1 MSFSHVKKQ
10 VLAQFDAMVA
20 TGGKLFITDASKE
33 LMWDQYLEGFSDET
47 RQHHNCN
54 CCKQFI
60 RHYGAIVVIVDNK
73 LSTVWDFVSEDPEY
87 KTSVEMLQAIVG
99 MSNIRDIFVN
109 DFLKLGTDKNTD
121 IESTITWEHFYVEA
135 PSYIK
140 VKKDKKDTIM
150 SDFRQA
156 RAVFKRSLDEL
167 TIESSEIVLDLISQG
182 SLYRG
187 AEFEKNV
194 KFFLACQ
201 KTYKD
206 LSTSEQDNYT
216 WRVSSEVSHPS
227 MLAIRNTAIGTLL
240 VNLSD
245 GQMNLDAC
253 VTAWEKVMAPTNYK
267 RPNSLVTKGMV
278 EDAEK
283 KVVELGLAESL
294 GRRFATSED
303 ISVDNIL
310 FVNRNAKVA
319 ANVFEEMKED
329 VVLSPKSFS
338 KVEEVSI
345 DKFINDILP
354 SSTGVEVLVENSHLA
369 NLVSV
374 IAPKESTAPGL
385 FKWNNSFSWSYVNAL
400 TDSLIKE
407 RVKAAGG
414 NVNGVI
420 RVSLSWFNYDDLDL
434 HVVEPDGN
442 EIMFSHCK
450 KPSISK
456 TTGQLDVDM
465 NAGSGKTRN
474 GVENITWTDEKKMLE
489 GMYKVYVNQYAC
501 RERLD
506 IGCTVEIEHKG
517 EVYTFEDPNK
527 MQGKTLVCE
536 FNYSKTNGLTF
547 AGNQTSTVKSV
558 EKWGINTNRF
568 QKVSMIMN
576 SPNHWKE
583 HIGNKH
589 VFFVIEGAKN
599 DETPRGFFN
608 EFLKDDL
615 TTNRKVFEVLGAKLK
630 VDPSDK
636 QLTGVGFSTTQRNA
650 IICRVDGTFKRTL
663 KVVF

>member
-1 MSFSHVKKQ
+1 MFSQVKKQ

-20 TGGKLFITDASKE
+20 TGGKLFITDSSKD
-33 LMWDQYLEGFSDET
+33 LMWDQYLEGFTDET

-60 RHYGAIVVIVDNK
+60 RHYGNIVIVSENK
-73 LSTVWDFVSEDPEY
+73 LVTVWDFVSEDPEY
-87 KTSVEMLQAIVG
+87 KTSIEMLQAIVG

-109 DFLKLGTDKNTD
+109 DFLKLGTDRNTD
-121 IESTITWEHFYVEA
+121 MVSTITWEHFYVEA
-135 PSYIK
+135 PAYVK
-140 VKKDKKDTIM
+140 VKKEKKDTIM

-156 RAVFKRSLDEL
+156 RAVFKRSLEEL
-167 TIESSEIVLDLISQG
+167 TIDSSEIVLDLIGQG

-187 AEFEKNV
+187 DEFEKNV
-194 KFFLACQ
+194 RFFLACQ
-201 KTYKD
+201 KTYNN
-206 LSTSEQDNYT
+206 LPVEERDNYT
-216 WRVSSEVSHPS
+216 WRVSTEVAHPA

-240 VNLSD
+240 VNLSE
-245 GQMNLDAC
+245 GQMDLDAC

-283 KVVELGLAESL
+283 KVVELGLGDSL

-303 ISVDNIL
+303 ISVDNVL

-329 VVLSPKSFS
+329 VVLSPKSFN
-338 KVEEVSI
+338 KVEEVTI

-354 SSTGVEVLVENSHLA
+354 TSTGIEVLVENSHLA

-385 FKWNNSFSWSYVNAL
+385 FKWNNPFSWSYVNAL

-434 HVVEPDGN
+434 HVIEPNGN
-442 EIMFSHCK
+442 EIFFQHCR
-450 KPSISK
+450 KPAIAPS
-456 TTGQLDVDM
+456 TGQLDVDM
-465 NAGSGKTRN
+465 NAGSGQTRE

-489 GMYKVYVNQYAC
+489 GVYKVYVNQYAC
-501 RERLD
+501 REVAD
-506 IGCTVEIEHKG
+506 TGCVVEIEHKG

-527 MQGKTLVCE
+527 MQGKTFVCE
-536 FNYSKTNGLTF
+536 FSYSKINGIIF
-547 AGNQTSTVKSV
+547 AGNQVSTVKSV

-568 QKVSMIMN
+568 QKVSMILN

-583 HIGNKH
+583 QIGNKH

-608 EFLKDDL
+608 EFLKDEL

-663 KVVF
+663 KVTF

>member
-1 MSFSHVKKQ
+1 MFSQVKKQ

-20 TGGKLFITDASKE
+20 TGGKLFITDSSKD
-33 LMWDQYLEGFSDET
+33 LMWDQYLEGFTDET

-60 RHYGAIVVIVDNK
+60 RHYGNIVIVSENK
-73 LSTVWDFVSEDPEY
+73 LVTVWDFVSEDPEY
-87 KTSVEMLQAIVG
+87 KTSIEMLQAIVG

-109 DFLKLGTDKNTD
+109 DFLKLGTDRNTD
-121 IESTITWEHFYVEA
+121 MVSTITWEHFYVEA
-135 PSYIK
+135 PAYVK
-140 VKKDKKDTIM
+140 VKKEKKDTIM

-156 RAVFKRSLDEL
+156 RAVFKRSLEEL
-167 TIESSEIVLDLISQG
+167 TIDSSEIVLDLIGQG

-187 AEFEKNV
+187 DEFEKNV
-194 KFFLACQ
+194 RFFLACQ
-201 KTYKD
+201 KTYNN
-206 LSTSEQDNYT
+206 LPVEERDNYT
-216 WRVSSEVSHPS
+216 WRVSTEVAHPA

-240 VNLSD
+240 VNLSE
-245 GQMNLDAC
+245 GQMDLDAC

-283 KVVELGLAESL
+283 KVVELGLGDSL

-303 ISVDNIL
+303 ISVDNVL

-329 VVLSPKSFS
+329 VVLSPKSFN
-338 KVEEVSI
+338 KVEEVTI

-354 SSTGVEVLVENSHLA
+354 TSTGIEVLVENSHLA

-385 FKWNNSFSWSYVNAL
+385 FKWNNPFSWSYVNAL

-434 HVVEPDGN
+434 HVIEPNGN
-442 EIMFSHCK
+442 EIFFQHCR
-450 KPSISK
+450 KPAIAPS
-456 TTGQLDVDM
+456 TGQLDVDM
-465 NAGSGKTRN
+465 NAGSGQTRE

-489 GMYKVYVNQYAC
+489 GVYKVYVNQYAC
-501 RERLD
+501 REVAD
-506 IGCTVEIEHKG
+506 TGCVVEIEHNG
-517 EVYTFEDPNK
+517 EVYTFEDPSK
-527 MQGKTLVCE
+527 MQGKTFVCE
-536 FNYSKTNGLTF
+536 FSYSKTNGIIF
-547 AGNQTSTVKSV
+547 AGNQVSTVKSV

-568 QKVSMIMN
+568 QKVSMILN

-583 HIGNKH
+583 QIGNKH

-608 EFLKDDL
+608 EFLKDEL

-663 KVVF
+663 KVTF